1 MADKAEK
8 KTRAKRSSMGFRL
21 LNIIFNPAFSRA
33 YVITKEGHFVE
44 CCEEKFKSLVE
55 AEKFIKKNAEQF
67 KDMTIMVAHFK
78 KEIKI
83 SVQTAPVAKIEEV
96 K

>member
-21 LNIIFNPAFSRA
+21 LN
-33 YVITKEGHFVE
+33 ITKEGHFVE